1 MLHCVAMPV
10 QDSLGCCRPPY
21 QRLLRAVFF
30 LAAFAAA
37 SRSYAQNSSAN
48 YQADVAVIVDTS
60 TSMKQPGMDPERA
73 SLLVTKMLVDLV
85 PGKLAVIRL
94 LDLGFDS
101 DILPSVP
108 TGQKEPCDE
117 DPTKIC

>member
-10 QDSLGCCRPPY
+10 QDSLGCRRPPGR
-21 QRLLRAVFF
+21 RLLRLLFF
-30 LAAFAAA
+30 FAALAAG

-60 TSMKQPGMDPERA
+60 TSMQQPGMDPERA
-73 SLLVTKMLVDLV
+73 SLLVTKLLVDLV

-108 TGQKEPCDE
+108 TGQKAAC
-117 DPTKIC
+117 